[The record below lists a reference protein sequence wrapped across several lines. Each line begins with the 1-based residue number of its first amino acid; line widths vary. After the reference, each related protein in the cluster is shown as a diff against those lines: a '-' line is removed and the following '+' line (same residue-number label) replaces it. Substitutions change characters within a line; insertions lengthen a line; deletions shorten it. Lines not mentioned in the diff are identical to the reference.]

1 MTHHDPSL
9 HPHRLTLQP
18 FMLRYPEAAHIDQ
31 DLLNPTFAQRVHW
44 LAERLNHPVNLTTR
58 A

>member
-1 MTHHDPSL
+1 
-9 HPHRLTLQP
+9 
-18 FMLRYPEAAHIDQ
+18 MLRYPEAAHIDQ